1 MPDILT
7 IGKRLQK
14 NGFTQKQLTEKLWS
28 MGVCASFN
36 WVTAYCRSWSRD
48 YGRAEIWIAI
58 DKALEEMEAEK
69 NGR

>member
-1 MPDILT
+1 MLT
-7 IGKRLQK
+7 INDRMKAAGI
-14 NGFTQKQLTEKLWS
+14 TQKQLTEKLWS
-28 MGVCASFN
+28 MGVCASYS